1 MIEVHNLTKRYGVA
15 VAVDGL
21 SFQVRPGQVTGFLG
35 PNGAGKSTTMRLIMG
50 LCRPTS
56 GHALIDGRPYRELER
71 PLRQVGALLE
81 AKAVHPGR
89 SVHHHLLG
97 LAKSNRIPESRVNE
111 TLALVGLNTAARKRA
126 AGLSLGMA
134 QRFGVAAALLGDPP
148 VLLLDEPVNG
158 LDPEG
163 ILWIRALIRRL
174 AEEGRTVLLSSH
186 LMSEMAV
193 TASHLIV
200 IGRGRLLADTTI
212 ANFIARNSR
221 SFVRIRTPEQERMR
235 DVLTAADVQA
245 QPGPD
250 GAIEAVGASLEQ
262 VGELIRR
269 HHVTVHEVSMQ
280 SASLEEAFMRLTAD
294 AVEYRTDAGAAY
306 PARKVS

>member
-1 MIEVHNLTKRYGVA
+1 MIEVRNLTKRYGAA

-21 SFQVRPGQVTGFLG
+21 SFQVRPGEVTGFLG
-35 PNGAGKSTTMRLIMG
+35 PNGAGKSTTMRVIMG

-56 GHALIDGRPYRELER
+56 GHALIDGRPYPELER
-71 PLRQVGALLE
+71 PLCRVGALLE
-81 AKAVHPGR
+81 ASAVHPGR
-89 SVHHHLLG
+89 SVHHHLIG
-97 LAKSNRIPESRVNE
+97 LAKSNRIRESRVDE
-111 TLALVGLNTAARKRA
+111 VLALVGLRTAAGKRA

-134 QRFGVAAALLGDPP
+134 QRLGVAAALLGDPP

-163 ILWIRALIRRL
+163 IRWIRDLVQRL

-193 TASHLIV
+193 TASRLIV
-200 IGRGRLLADTTI
+200 IARGRLLADTTLEDFL
-212 ANFIARNSR
+212 AHNAR

-235 DVLTAADVQA
+235 DVLTAAGVAA
-245 QPGPD
+245 QPGPG

-262 VGELIRR
+262 IGELISR
-269 HHVTVHEVSMQ
+269 HRVTVYEVSMQ

-294 AVEYRTDAGAAY
+294 VAEYRSEAEATLPLRKAG
-306 PARKVS
+306 